1 MVGRDSTPAP
11 GSYNID
17 TLSIGGQA
25 ARVSKLHKGDAK
37 SGAAFSASEKRLR
50 ADQIFGQKM
59 NPTPGPGDYTTD
71 RGTLAKKVRPRRA
84 ATTSGIPSRDG
95 FGGSTVRFQKDAPSL
110 GSLGA
115 GYDPNSMVKKS
126 FNRKAGYVGIY
137 TSRSIYSALVMFEV
151 VLFVGGLSHNR
162 RTGTCAH

>member
-25 ARVSKLHKGDAK
+25 ARVSKARKGGDAK
-37 SGAAFSASEKRLR
+37 SGAAAFSASEQRLR
-50 ADQIFGQKM
+50 DDQVFGQKL
-59 NPTPGPGDYTTD
+59 NQTPAPGDYTTD
-71 RGTLAKKVRPRRA
+71 RGTLARKVRPRRA
-84 ATTSGIPSRDG
+84 ATTGGVPPRDG

-126 FNRKAGYVGIY
+126 FNRKAGCVGKKY
-137 TSRSIYSALVMFEV
+137 T
-151 VLFVGGLSHNR
+151 
-162 RTGTCAH
+162 